1 MSKKVFSKFA
11 MFTLAI
17 ALIFSVAACS
27 GNDGASNGSSEGTSN
42 ETATND
48 SNQEEQK
55 DKVTL
60 KMLGWTNKAVNDYI
74 TELNEAFMEEYPE
87 VEVEY
92 TVTASDDVY
101 KQLMQSRLAAED
113 VDLFPNLSGFI
124 LSPQEWSPGAEKPNW
139 QQWIEAG
146 QIADLTGESFLDN
159 YNASD
164 IENGGMFDGKVY
176 GVPVGTT
183 AFTGLYYNKDIFADH
198 GLEVPTT
205 WDEFIN
211 VLDTLQ
217 DNEVTPL
224 AFAGKDTWP
233 LAITVQGLQASI
245 LGDQLE
251 FIRGLWTGESKF
263 TDEKP
268 LEVLTK
274 AQQMMGYAINGFM
287 GIDYATLP
295 SLFTS
300 GQVAM
305 MGDGA
310 WKAPELTKDF
320 PDLNFG
326 YFPIPGSDNAEDN
339 KSLAGKYDMTYLVAE
354 NAPNKEYAIKWLE
367 FFSQPE
373 NYTEFVNASGML
385 PVQPNV
391 VADSEFVN
399 EISPYLQEFKLGYE
413 QLFINRPNAGEHIA
427 NAGVHAEYIAPG
439 GPIETAQELAEIQ
452 QQEWEDA
459 EGN

>member
-27 GNDGASNGSSEGTSN
+27 GNDSASNGSNEGTSN
-42 ETATND
+42 ETT
-48 SNQEEQK
+48 SNEGKEEESK

-74 TELNEAFMEEYPE
+74 TELNEAFMEENPE
-87 VEVEY
+87 VEIEY

-101 KQLMQSRLAAED
+101 RQLMQSRLAAED
-113 VDLFPNLSGFI
+113 VDIFPNLSGFI
-124 LSPQEWSPGAEKPNW
+124 LSPQEWSPGADTPNW
-139 QQWIEAG
+139 QEWIEAG
-146 QIADLTGESFLDN
+146 QIADLTGEAFLDH

-183 AFTGLYYNKDIFADH
+183 AFSGLYYNKDIFAEH

-205 WDEFIN
+205 WDEFVN

-217 DNEVTPL
+217 DNGVTPL
-224 AFAGKDTWP
+224 AFGGKDTWP

-245 LGDQLE
+245 FDDQLE
-251 FIRGLWTGESKF
+251 FIQGLWTGDNKF
-263 TDEKP
+263 TDP
-268 LEVLTK
+268 LALEVLEK
-274 AQQMMGYAINGFM
+274 AQKMMDYAITGFM

-326 YFPIPGSDNAEDN
+326 YFPVPGNDDPAKNQ
-339 KSLAGKYDMTYLVAE
+339 SLAGKYDMTYLIPE
-354 NAPNKEYAIKWLE
+354 NAPNKEYAIKWME
-367 FFSQPE
+367 FFSEPE
-373 NYTEFVNASGML
+373 NYTEFINASGML

-391 VADSEFVN
+391 VADSEFIN
-399 EISPYLQEFKLGYE
+399 EISPYLQEFKLGWE
-413 QLFINRPNAGEHIA
+413 QLFINRPNIGEHLD
-427 NAGVHAEYIAPG
+427 NAGVHVEYIAPG
-439 GPIETAQELAEIQ
+439 GPIKSAQELAEIQ
-452 QQEWEDA
+452 QQEWEAA
-459 EGN
+459 EQN